1 MNDAE
6 WEQGLGF
13 TMVKSMTGFG
23 RTETEE
29 NGRRMAV
36 EIKAVNHRYLDENI
50 KMPRNLAQFEA
61 ALRNVLKEY
70 IERGKVDVYVS
81 FEDLSEKACSVR
93 YNKHLAEEYL
103 GYLKQMAEDFGL
115 ENDIRVSSLSRYPD
129 VLTTADEAEDEDE
142 LWQLLEKTA
151 RSSAEK
157 FVKSREAEGANLK
170 KDLLFKLDEM
180 SDKVEQIEKHAP
192 EVINGY
198 QTRLKN
204 KIDELLAGSDAKA
217 DEGRII
223 TEVGIY
229 ADKICVDEE
238 TVRLRSHIKAV
249 REELEKDGPVGR
261 KLDFLAQELNREANT
276 TLSKAGDL
284 EISNLA
290 IGLKTDIEKIREQVQ
305 NIE

>member
-1 MNDAE
+1 
-6 WEQGLGF
+6 
-13 TMVKSMTGFG
+13 
-23 RTETEE
+23 
-29 NGRRMAV
+29 
-36 EIKAVNHRYLDENI
+36 
-50 KMPRNLAQFEA
+50 
-61 ALRNVLKEY
+61 
-70 IERGKVDVYVS
+70 
-81 FEDLSEKACSVR
+81 
-93 YNKHLAEEYL
+93 
-103 GYLKQMAEDFGL
+103 
-115 ENDIRVSSLSRYPD
+115 
-129 VLTTADEAEDEDE
+129 
-142 LWQLLEKTA
+142 
-151 RSSAEK
+151 
-157 FVKSREAEGANLK
+157 
-170 KDLLFKLDEM
+170 M
-180 SDKVEQIEKHAP
+180 SDKVEQIEKHSP

>member
-1 MNDAE
+1 
-6 WEQGLGF
+6 
-13 TMVKSMTGFG
+13 
-23 RTETEE
+23 
-29 NGRRMAV
+29 
-36 EIKAVNHRYLDENI
+36 
-50 KMPRNLAQFEA
+50 
-61 ALRNVLKEY
+61 
-70 IERGKVDVYVS
+70 
-81 FEDLSEKACSVR
+81 
-93 YNKHLAEEYL
+93 
-103 GYLKQMAEDFGL
+103 
-115 ENDIRVSSLSRYPD
+115 
-129 VLTTADEAEDEDE
+129 
-142 LWQLLEKTA
+142 
-151 RSSAEK
+151 
-157 FVKSREAEGANLK
+157 EAEGANLK
-170 KDLLFKLDEM
+170 KDLLIKLDEM
-180 SDKVEQIEKHAP
+180 SDKDEQIEKHSP
-192 EVINGY
+192 EVINSY

-238 TVRLRSHIKAV
+238 SVRLRSHIKAV
-249 REELEKDGPVGR
+249 REELEKDCPVGR